1 MNKCAHLGNFL
12 LVMQLY
18 YTIVEQELVHFSLPA
33 GPTPVTRC
41 YSSET
46 EDTVSTVTTVPI
58 GGEYTSQPSENGAG
72 VIIA

>member
-1 MNKCAHLGNFL
+1 MYHT
-12 LVMQLY
+12 VV
-18 YTIVEQELVHFSLPA
+18 YTGKNIVNISLMFAVPAIAVQELVHFSLPA

-46 EDTVSTVTTVPI
+46 EDT
-58 GGEYTSQPSENGAG
+58 EYTSQPSENGAG